1 MKRLL
6 ILCVILAAGVSL
18 VPAIG
23 PPQRVGA
30 SPIVAGR
37 VHDDYQ
43 PVDKKHLFVLVIGN
57 DARAGNPDNARA
69 DAIHIV
75 GINTRTLKGGILN
88 FPRDSYIP
96 LVGGGTGRINE
107 ALVRGGPKGVART
120 VENLTGIKLDY
131 WVMTGFVGFRGLI
144 DDIGRVKLRIPQAIH
159 DPRGSGANLKKG
171 TYGVG
176 PIHALAFVRTRKT
189 IAGGDIGRTTN
200 HGRFLLALLSK
211 FRQDTAKSPSRI
223 FRWMAATQKHTRLDV
238 EPAELFQL
246 GVLASRVSPKDVGN
260 VTVPVSI
267 GSAGAASVVFIQG
280 GARSIYAR
288 FRRTA
293 SL

>member
-6 ILCVILAAGVSL
+6 GLGLILAVGVVV

-23 PPQRVGA
+23 DVPHVDA
-30 SPIVAGR
+30 APIVAGR
-37 VHDDYQ
+37 VHDEYQ
-43 PVDKKHLFVLVIGN
+43 PVDGKVFILVIGN
-57 DARAGNPDNARA
+57 DARAGNPDNVRA

-75 GINTRTLKGGILN
+75 GINSRTRKGGILN

-107 ALVRGGPKGVART
+107 ALVRGGPQGVART
-120 VENLTGIKLDY
+120 VQKLTGIKLDY

-144 DDIGRVKLRIPQAIH
+144 DDIGRVEMRIPQPIF
-159 DPRGSGANLKKG
+159 DPRGSGAKLKKG
-171 TYGVG
+171 TYGLG
-176 PIHALAFVRTRKT
+176 PLNALAFVRTRKT

-200 HGRFLLALLSK
+200 QGRFLLGMLGK
-211 FRQDTAKSPSRI
+211 FRAETTRSPALI
-223 FRWMAATQKHTRLDV
+223 FKWMAATQKHTRLNL
-238 EPAELFQL
+238 ETSELFGL
-246 GVLASRVSPKDVGN
+246 GVLASRVRPRDVGN
-260 VTVPVSI
+260 VTVPVSL
-267 GSAGAASVVFIQG
+267 GSAGAASVVFINS

-293 SL
+293 TL

>member
-1 MKRLL
+1 MKRLSVL
-6 ILCVILAAGVSL
+6 LVVLAVGLVL

-23 PPQRVGA
+23 DSRSVGA
-30 SPIVAGR
+30 ATIVAGR
-37 VHDDYQ
+37 VRDSYQ
-43 PVDKKHLFVLVIGN
+43 PLDGKLFVLVIGS
-57 DARAGNPDNARA
+57 DARAGNPNNVRA

-96 LVGGGTGRINE
+96 LAGGGTGRINE
-107 ALVRGGPKGVART
+107 ALVRGGPEGVART
-120 VENLTGIKLDY
+120 VQNLTGIKLDY

-144 DDIGRVKLRIPQAIH
+144 DDIGRVKLRIPQPIF
-159 DPRGSGANLKKG
+159 DPRGSGAKLRKG
-171 TYGVG
+171 TYGLG
-176 PIHALAFVRTRKT
+176 LLNALAFVRTRKT

-200 HGRFLLALLSK
+200 QGRFLLAMLAK
-211 FRQDTAKSPSRI
+211 FRQETARKSSAA
-223 FRWMAATQKHTRLDV
+223 FKWMAATHKHTRLNLS
-238 EPAELFQL
+238 ATELFEL
-246 GVLASRVSPKDVGN
+246 GVLASRVRPKDIGN
-260 VTVPVSI
+260 VTVPVRV

-288 FRRTA
+288 FRRSA

>member
-6 ILCVILAAGVSL
+6 ALCVILAVGVSL

-23 PPQRVGA
+23 DSRRVGA
-30 SPIVAGR
+30 ATIVAGR
-37 VHDDYQ
+37 VHDAYQ
-43 PVDKKHLFVLVIGN
+43 PLDGKLFVLVIGN
-57 DARAGNPDNARA
+57 DARAGNPDNVRA

-75 GINTRTLKGGILN
+75 GINTRSLKGGILN
-88 FPRDSYIP
+88 FPRDSYVP
-96 LVGGGTGRINE
+96 LAGGGTGRINE

-120 VENLTGIKLDY
+120 VENLTGIRLDY

-144 DDIGRVKLRIPQAIH
+144 EDIGRVEMRIPQPIF
-159 DPRGSGANLKKG
+159 DPRGSGAKLKKG
-171 TYGVG
+171 KYGLG
-176 PIHALAFVRTRKT
+176 PLNALAFVRTRKT

-200 HGRFLLALLSK
+200 QGRFLLGMLTE
-211 FRQDTAKSPSRI
+211 FRRETARSPSAV
-223 FRWMAATQKHTRLDV
+223 FKWMAATQKHTRLNV
-238 EPAELFQL
+238 SSAELFQL
-246 GVLASRVSPKDVGN
+246 GVLASRVRPKDVGN
-260 VTVPVSI
+260 VTVPVSL

>member
-6 ILCVILAAGVSL
+6 TLLVILAVGVVL

-23 PPQRVGA
+23 DPQRVGA
-30 SPIVAGR
+30 ATILAGR
-37 VHDDYQ
+37 VDDSYQ
-43 PVDKKHLFVLVIGN
+43 PVGGKLFILVIGN
-57 DARAGNPDNARA
+57 DARAGNPDNVRA

-107 ALVRGGPKGVART
+107 ALVRGGPEGVART
-120 VENLTGIKLDY
+120 VEKLTGIKLDY

-144 DDIGRVKLRIPQAIH
+144 EDIGRVKLRIPQPIF
-159 DPRGSGANLKKG
+159 DPGGSGAKLKKG
-171 TYGVG
+171 TYGLG
-176 PIHALAFVRTRKT
+176 PLNALAFVRTRKT

-200 HGRFLLALLSK
+200 QGRFLLAMLAK
-211 FRQDTAKSPSRI
+211 FREETARTPSAV
-223 FRWMAATQKHTRLDV
+223 FKWMAATQKHTRLNLRTT
-238 EPAELFQL
+238 ELFEL
-246 GVLASRVSPKDVGN
+246 GVLASRVRPKDVGN
-260 VTVPVSI
+260 VTVPVSL